1 MSLPSN
7 FAGQSLL
14 NEANTLSL
22 ISASSLNAM
31 KWLHAC
37 SAYLSTPLTSAN
49 ISTLAKITPTEKC
62 IFIPSTFNTAIAP
75 KTVMN
80 IAMRCPI
87 IPIITAIVMNPAS
100 GFTIPISPH
109 ITANPL
115 LFFLS
120 ITAHLL
126 IHSFQDSSVHPRAWH
141 IHRQP

>member
-7 FAGQSLL
+7 FAGQSFL
-14 NEANTLSL
+14 NAANTLSL
-22 ISASSLNAM
+22 ISASSLNAI

-49 ISTLAKITPTEKC
+49 IRTLAKITPNEKC
-62 IFIPSTFNTAIAP
+62 ILIPSTFNT
-75 KTVMN
+75 
-80 IAMRCPI
+80 
-87 IPIITAIVMNPAS
+87 VMNPAS

-126 IHSFQDSSVHPRAWH
+126 IHSFQDSSVHSRAWH
-141 IHRQP
+141 IRRLP